1 MKKFI
6 SSKIVF
12 FYFAFMVVLA
22 VVSGYLV
29 HKVSAGTFTPAK
41 LTISDS
47 RASSSGASAGV
58 GVSYQFNMTATA
70 ATGIKRVD
78 ISFCTTASGT
88 CTAATGM
95 STTAVQM
102 TSNNLSGSSIT
113 TTAPA
118 QNQIQINV
126 GTTATQ
132 SPTAVSLL
140 VGNIV
145 NPSTVNTTYYA
156 RITTYADV
164 GSTTIDTAQVA
175 FAILDTTS
183 IAVTATVDSTF
194 TFTVAGV
201 GTTSSVNSAATNVTT
216 TAVLIPFGTL
226 TSGSTKIAAHDLT
239 VVSNALNGY
248 QVTVKAPSLPPLSDA
263 SNNIDPFTG
272 TNSAPQTWSAP
283 NGSSANVNTG
293 FFGYTTNDSTLGS
306 GTTARFTTGPPK
318 WAGINSIAEEVA
330 YNAGAVTTETTRVGW
345 EIEVNTLQ
353 PSGSYTGT
361 VILVATPTY

>member
-1 MKKFI
+1 M
-6 SSKIVF
+6 
-12 FYFAFMVVLA
+12 
-22 VVSGYLV
+22 
-29 HKVSAGTFTPAK
+29 
-41 LTISDS
+41 
-47 RASSSGASAGV
+47 
-58 GVSYQFNMTATA
+58 
-70 ATGIKRVD
+70 
-78 ISFCTTASGT
+78 
-88 CTAATGM
+88 
-95 STTAVQM
+95 
-102 TSNNLSGSSIT
+102 
-113 TTAPA
+113 
-118 QNQIQINV
+118 NV
-126 GTTATQ
+126 GTTVVQ

-140 VGNIV
+140 FGNIV

-156 RITTYADV
+156 RITTYSDV

-201 GTTSSVNSAATNVTT
+201 GTTSTVNSAGTNVTT

-248 QVTVKAPSLPPLSDA
+248 QITVKAPSLPPLTDA

-293 FFGYTTNDSTLGS
+293 FFGYTTNDSSLGS
-306 GTTARFTTGPPK
+306 GTAGRFTTGAPK

-330 YNAGAVTTETTRVGW
+330 YNSGAVATETTRVGW